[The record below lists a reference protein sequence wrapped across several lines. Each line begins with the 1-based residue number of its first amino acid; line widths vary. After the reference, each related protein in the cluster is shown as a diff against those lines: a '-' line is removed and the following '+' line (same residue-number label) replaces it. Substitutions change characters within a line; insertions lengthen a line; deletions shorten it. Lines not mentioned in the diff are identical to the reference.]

1 MNKKIIKRILIIIIL
16 FMIFVVAYKLVN
28 TYALFYSEGNGVIE
42 QKNATW
48 RIYVNNQNITSKN
61 SNKFTV
67 DTFNL
72 EENSHVAPGKIAPNT
87 TGSFNLLI
95 DPKNTDVSVKYSV
108 KLDKTKL
115 INDRIKIVSVQETTG
130 NTSLIMTDEDTY
142 TGVMKLEEIKAGKT
156 NNIKVIITWE
166 NDESN
171 NKMDTAVGTVNNYK
185 ISIPIEFIAT
195 QYLGEEIKEYIP

>member
-1 MNKKIIKRILIIIIL
+1 MNKKIIKRILIIILL

-72 EENSHVAPGKIAPNT
+72 EENNHVAPGKIAPNT

-115 INDRIKIVSVQETTG
+115 INLPFCGVAILTEIWYDVPTYRKGELLCFICCLRCLRLRSSQ
-130 NTSLIMTDEDTY
+130 LI
-142 TGVMKLEEIKAGKT
+142 
-156 NNIKVIITWE
+156 
-166 NDESN
+166 S
-171 NKMDTAVGTVNNYK
+171 
-185 ISIPIEFIAT
+185 
-195 QYLGEEIKEYIP
+195 